1 MLHCSKPLTFFVKP
15 RDPNPNLRLK
25 IRARPSP
32 TKHLELTTTAHRLP
46 PILMVSCHIPITFN
60 DPQIVELLGIKVK
73 EGGNKK

>member
-32 TKHLELTTTAHRLP
+32 TKHLEL
-46 PILMVSCHIPITFN
+46 ITFN
-60 DPQIVELLGIKVK
+60 DPQIVEIPVELVIRP
-73 EGGNKK
+73 ENP